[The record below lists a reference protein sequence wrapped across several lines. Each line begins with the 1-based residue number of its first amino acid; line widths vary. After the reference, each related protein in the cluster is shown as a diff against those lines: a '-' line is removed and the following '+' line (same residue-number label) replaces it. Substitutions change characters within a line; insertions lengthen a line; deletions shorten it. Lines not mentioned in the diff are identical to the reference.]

1 MAAAEDKKTQAEGD
15 AAKPE
20 GAAKEG
26 EEGAETPKKK
36 SMLLFIIIGAVVV
49 LGAAGAGFYFMSAAP
64 AAEEGGHKTEDKK
77 VEEAVPHAFHDLPEM
92 VVNLSSPADESHFL
106 KLKLTLELV
115 SEEEAKKLETVLP
128 RVIDDFQVYLRELR
142 PEDLQGSVGSYRLK
156 QSLLM
161 RANQS
166 AYPVQIT
173 NVLVREMLVQ

>member
-1 MAAAEDKKTQAEGD
+1 MAAAEEKKPQAEGD
-15 AAKPE
+15 AAKSE

-26 EEGAETPKKK
+26 EEGEAPKKK
-36 SMLLFIIIGAVVV
+36 SFLIFIIIGVVVV
-49 LGAAGAGFYFMSAAP
+49 LAAAGAGFFFLNGKP
-64 AAEEGGHKTEDKK
+64 AEEGAKTEEKK

-92 VVNLSSPADESHFL
+92 IVNLSSSTDESHFL
-106 KLKLTLELV
+106 KLKATLELV

-142 PEDLQGSVGSYRLK
+142 PEDLQGSVGTYRLK

>member
-1 MAAAEDKKTQAEGD
+1 MAAAEDKKPQAEGE
-15 AAKPE
+15 AAKSEAGATEGEAGAE
-20 GAAKEG
+20 GA
-26 EEGAETPKKK
+26 KKK
-36 SMLLFIIIGAVVV
+36 SLLPFIIAGVLVVGA
-49 LGAAGAGFYFMSAAP
+49 AAGAGFYFMSAAP
-64 AAEEGGHKTEDKK
+64 AEEGHKTEETK
-77 VEEAVPHAFHDLPEM
+77 VEEALPHAFHDLPEM
-92 VVNLSSPADESHFL
+92 IVNLSSPSDENHFL
-106 KLKLTLELV
+106 KLKVTLELV

-142 PEDLQGSVGSYRLK
+142 PEDLQGSVGTYRLK

>member
-1 MAAAEDKKTQAEGD
+1 MAAAEEKKPQAESE

-26 EEGAETPKKK
+26 EEGAEAPKKK
-36 SMLLFIIIGAVVV
+36 SFLIFIIIGVVVV
-49 LGAAGAGFYFMSAAP
+49 LAAAGAGFFFLSGKP
-64 AAEEGGHKTEDKK
+64 AEEGTKTEEKK
-77 VEEAVPHAFHDLPEM
+77 VAEAVPHAFHDLPEM
-92 VVNLSSPADESHFL
+92 IVNLSSSTDESHFL
-106 KLKLTLELV
+106 KLKATLELV

-142 PEDLQGSVGSYRLK
+142 PEDLQGSVGTYRLK